1 MPSAAKPFVSSLSCS
16 HARAPQR
23 WLQGGIRILLAA
35 VLLTA
40 LAVGSLAVGVSDVH
54 WDTLWS
60 SSEDDLVAQVLMYSR
75 VPRTMALVL
84 AGSAMA
90 VAGLLMQMLARNHFV
105 EPSTVGTVESATLGM
120 LVCMLW
126 APDWP
131 VMAKMGVAAL
141 FALAGTGLFIGAL
154 SRIRLRSAWI
164 VPLVGL
170 ILAGVIEAGT
180 MFLAYQH
187 EMIQSLRAWSNGDF
201 SAIVDGRYE
210 MLYLSLAVTVMAC
223 LAADRFTVAGL
234 GESFATNLGLNYKA
248 LVWQGLVVVAVV
260 TACIVVT
267 VGSIP
272 FVGLIV
278 PNVVRLLLG
287 DNVRR
292 SVLWVAAAGAGLTL
306 ACDLVGRL
314 VIAPYEIPVGTVMGV
329 VGSALFLVILLR
341 QRKREG

>member
-1 MPSAAKPFVSSLSCS
+1 M
-16 HARAPQR
+16 
-23 WLQGGIRILLAA
+23 LLASKAPSTRPSPPPASGWAGGSAKVIAAA
-35 VLLTA
+35 VALLA
-40 LAVGSLAVGVSDVH
+40 LAMASLAVGVSDVS
-54 WDTLWS
+54 WNTLWS
-60 SSEDDLVAQVLMYSR
+60 RSEDDLVAQVLMYSR
-75 VPRTMALVL
+75 VPRTLALVL

-120 LVCMLW
+120 LVCILW

-154 SRIRLRSAWI
+154 SRIRLRTAWI

-180 MFLAYQH
+180 TFLAYQH
-187 EMIQSLRAWSNGDF
+187 DMIQSLRAWSNGDF
-201 SAIVDGRYE
+201 SAMVDGRYE
-210 MLYLSLAVTVMAC
+210 MLYLSLAVTVVAC

-234 GESFATNLGLNYKA
+234 GESFATNLGLNYRR
-248 LVWQGLVVVAVV
+248 LVWQGLVVVAVATSAVVV
-260 TACIVVT
+260 TA
-267 VGSIP
+267 GSLP

-278 PNVVRLLLG
+278 PNVVRLVLG

-292 SVLWVAAAGAGLTL
+292 SVLWVALIGAGLTL
-306 ACDLVGRL
+306 LCDLVGRML
-314 VIAPYEIPVGTVMGV
+314 IAPYEIPVGTVLGV
-329 VGSALFLVILLR
+329 LGSALFLALILR
-341 QRKREG
+341 RRKDRA

>member
-1 MPSAAKPFVSSLSCS
+1 MLSASNARTPSPSPAPTRPASGWAWGSAKVI
-16 HARAPQR
+16 AT
-23 WLQGGIRILLAA
+23 A
-35 VLLTA
+35 VLLSA
-40 LAVGSLAVGVSDVH
+40 LALASLAVGVSDVS
-54 WDTLWS
+54 WNTLWS
-60 SSEDDLVAQVLMYSR
+60 RSEDDLVAQVLMYSR
-75 VPRTMALVL
+75 VPRTLALVL

-131 VMAKMGVAAL
+131 VMAKMAVAAV
-141 FALAGTGLFIGAL
+141 FALAGTGLFIAAL
-154 SRIRLRSAWI
+154 SRIRLRTAWI

-180 MFLAYQH
+180 TFLAYQH
-187 EMIQSLRAWSNGDF
+187 DMIQSLRAWSNGDF
-201 SAIVDGRYE
+201 SAMVDGRYE
-210 MLYLSLAVTVMAC
+210 LLYLSLAVTVVAC

-248 LVWQGLVVVAVV
+248 LVWQGLVVVALV

-278 PNVVRLLLG
+278 PNVVRFLVG

-306 ACDLVGRL
+306 ACDLVCRL

>member
-1 MPSAAKPFVSSLSCS
+1 MLSASNAPATPSSS
-16 HARAPQR
+16 AQPAPG
-23 WLQGGIRILLAA
+23 WVGGSVKVIAT
-35 VLLTA
+35 VVVLTA
-40 LAVGSLAVGVSDVH
+40 LAMASLAVGVSDVS
-54 WDTLWS
+54 WNTLWS
-60 SSEDDLVAQVLMYSR
+60 RSEDDLVAQVLMYSR
-75 VPRTMALVL
+75 VPRTLALVL

-131 VMAKMGVAAL
+131 VMAKMAVAAV
-141 FALAGTGLFIGAL
+141 FALAGTGLFIAAL
-154 SRIRLRSAWI
+154 SRIRLRTAWI

-180 MFLAYQH
+180 TFLAYQH
-187 EMIQSLRAWSNGDF
+187 DMIQSLRAWSNGDF
-201 SAIVDGRYE
+201 SAMVDGRYE
-210 MLYLSLAVTVMAC
+210 LLFLSLAVMVVAC

-234 GESFATNLGLNYKA
+234 GESFATNLGFNYKA
-248 LVWQGLVVVAVV
+248 LVWQGLVVVALV

-278 PNVVRLLLG
+278 PNVVRLLVG

>member
-1 MPSAAKPFVSSLSCS
+1 MLSASKAPRTHPSSPPASGWAGGSAKVIAA
-16 HARAPQR
+16 AIA
-23 WLQGGIRILLAA
+23 LLA
-35 VLLTA
+35 
-40 LAVGSLAVGVSDVH
+40 LAMASLAVGVSDVS
-54 WDTLWS
+54 WNTLWS
-60 SSEDDLVAQVLMYSR
+60 RSEDDLVAQVLMYSR
-75 VPRTMALVL
+75 VPRTLALVL

-120 LVCMLW
+120 LVCILW

-154 SRIRLRSAWI
+154 SRIRLRTAWI

-180 MFLAYQH
+180 TFLAYQH
-187 EMIQSLRAWSNGDF
+187 DMIQSLRAWSNGDF
-201 SAIVDGRYE
+201 SAVVEGRYE
-210 MLYLSLAVTVMAC
+210 MLYLSLAVTVVAC

-248 LVWQGLVVVAVV
+248 LVWQGLIVVALV

-278 PNVVRLLLG
+278 PNVVRLLVG

-306 ACDLVGRL
+306 GCDLVGRL

-329 VGSALFLVILLR
+329 VGSALFLAILLR

>member
-1 MPSAAKPFVSSLSCS
+1 MLSASKAHRTRPPPPPASGWAGGSAKV
-16 HARAPQR
+16 
-23 WLQGGIRILLAA
+23 IAA
-35 VLLTA
+35 IVALMA
-40 LAVGSLAVGVSDVH
+40 LAMASLAVGVSDVS
-54 WDTLWS
+54 WNTLWS
-60 SSEDDLVAQVLMYSR
+60 RSEDDLVAQVLMYSR
-75 VPRTMALVL
+75 VPRTLALVL

-120 LVCMLW
+120 LVCILW

-154 SRIRLRSAWI
+154 SRIRLRTAWI

-180 MFLAYQH
+180 TFLAYQH
-187 EMIQSLRAWSNGDF
+187 DMIQSLRAWSNGDF
-201 SAIVDGRYE
+201 SAVVEGRYE
-210 MLYLSLAVTVMAC
+210 MLYLSLAVTVVAC

-248 LVWQGLVVVAVV
+248 LVWQGLIVVALV

-278 PNVVRLLLG
+278 PNVVRLLVG

-329 VGSALFLVILLR
+329 VGSALFLAILLR

>member
-1 MPSAAKPFVSSLSCS
+1 MLSASNAPATPSSS
-16 HARAPQR
+16 APPAPG
-23 WLQGGIRILLAA
+23 WVGGSVKVIAT
-35 VLLTA
+35 VVVLTA
-40 LAVGSLAVGVSDVH
+40 LAMASLAVGVSDVS
-54 WDTLWS
+54 WNTLWS
-60 SSEDDLVAQVLMYSR
+60 RSEDDLVAQVLMYSR
-75 VPRTMALVL
+75 VPRTLALVL

-131 VMAKMGVAAL
+131 VMAKMGVTAV
-141 FALAGTGLFIGAL
+141 FALAGTGLFIAAL
-154 SRIRLRSAWI
+154 SRIRLRTAWI

-180 MFLAYQH
+180 TFLAYQH
-187 EMIQSLRAWSNGDF
+187 DMIQSLRAWSNGDF
-201 SAIVDGRYE
+201 SAMVDGRYE
-210 MLYLSLAVTVMAC
+210 LLYLSLAVTVVAC

-248 LVWQGLVVVAVV
+248 LVWQGLVVVALV

-278 PNVVRLLLG
+278 PNVVRLLVG

>member
-1 MPSAAKPFVSSLSCS
+1 M
-16 HARAPQR
+16 
-23 WLQGGIRILLAA
+23 LLASKAPSTRPSPPPASGWAGGSAKVIAAA
-35 VLLTA
+35 VALMA
-40 LAVGSLAVGVSDVH
+40 LAMASLAVGVSDVS
-54 WDTLWS
+54 WNTLWS
-60 SSEDDLVAQVLMYSR
+60 RSEDDLVAQVLMYSR
-75 VPRTMALVL
+75 VPRTLALVL

-120 LVCMLW
+120 LVCILW

-154 SRIRLRSAWI
+154 SRIRLRTAWI

-180 MFLAYQH
+180 TFLAYQH
-187 EMIQSLRAWSNGDF
+187 DMIQSLRAWSNGDF
-201 SAIVDGRYE
+201 SAVVEGRYE
-210 MLYLSLAVTVMAC
+210 MLYLSLAVTVVAC

-248 LVWQGLVVVAVV
+248 LVWQGLIVVALV

-278 PNVVRLLLG
+278 PNVVRLLVG

-329 VGSALFLVILLR
+329 VGSALFLAILLR

>member
-1 MPSAAKPFVSSLSCS
+1 MLSASKAPHNRPSPPPASGWAGGSAKVIVASM
-16 HARAPQR
+16 
-23 WLQGGIRILLAA
+23 
-35 VLLTA
+35 VLMA
-40 LAVGSLAVGVSDVH
+40 LAMASLAVGVSDVS
-54 WDTLWS
+54 WNTLWS
-60 SSEDDLVAQVLMYSR
+60 RSEDDLVAQVLMYSR
-75 VPRTMALVL
+75 VPRTLALVL

-120 LVCMLW
+120 LVCILW

-154 SRIRLRSAWI
+154 SRIRLRTAWI

-180 MFLAYQH
+180 TFLAYQH
-187 EMIQSLRAWSNGDF
+187 DMIQSLRAWSNGDF
-201 SAIVDGRYE
+201 SAVVEGRYE
-210 MLYLSLAVTVMAC
+210 MLYLSLAVTVVAC

-248 LVWQGLVVVAVV
+248 LVWQGLIVVALV

-278 PNVVRLLLG
+278 PNVVRLLVG

-329 VGSALFLVILLR
+329 VGSALFLAILLR

>member
-1 MPSAAKPFVSSLSCS
+1 MLSASKAHRTRPPPPPASGWAGGSAKVI
-16 HARAPQR
+16 AA
-23 WLQGGIRILLAA
+23 IVALLA
-35 VLLTA
+35 
-40 LAVGSLAVGVSDVH
+40 LAMASLAVGVSDVS
-54 WDTLWS
+54 WNTLWS
-60 SSEDDLVAQVLMYSR
+60 RSEDDLVAQVLMYSR
-75 VPRTMALVL
+75 VPRTLALVL

-120 LVCMLW
+120 LVCILW

-154 SRIRLRSAWI
+154 SRIRLRTAWI

-180 MFLAYQH
+180 TFLAYQH
-187 EMIQSLRAWSNGDF
+187 DMIQSLRAWSNGDF
-201 SAIVDGRYE
+201 SAVVEGRYE
-210 MLYLSLAVTVMAC
+210 MLYLSLAVTVVAC

-248 LVWQGLVVVAVV
+248 LVWQGLIVVALV

-278 PNVVRLLLG
+278 PNVVRLLVG

-329 VGSALFLVILLR
+329 VGSALFLAILLR

>member
-1 MPSAAKPFVSSLSCS
+1 MLSASKAPRTHPSSPPASGWAGGSAKVIAA
-16 HARAPQR
+16 AIA
-23 WLQGGIRILLAA
+23 LLA
-35 VLLTA
+35 
-40 LAVGSLAVGVSDVH
+40 LAMASLAVGVSDVS
-54 WDTLWS
+54 WNTLWS
-60 SSEDDLVAQVLMYSR
+60 RSEDDLVAQVLMYSR
-75 VPRTMALVL
+75 VPRTLALVL

-120 LVCMLW
+120 LVCILW

-154 SRIRLRSAWI
+154 SRIRLRTAWI

-180 MFLAYQH
+180 TFLAYQH
-187 EMIQSLRAWSNGDF
+187 DMIQSLRAWSNGDF
-201 SAIVDGRYE
+201 SAVVEGRYE
-210 MLYLSLAVTVMAC
+210 MLYLSLAVTVVAC

-248 LVWQGLVVVAVV
+248 LVWQGLIVVALV

-278 PNVVRLLLG
+278 PNVVRLLVG